1 MPNET
6 NTVTHG
12 TASLLFLLTLLH
24 ANSAQAKVVLTSTAL
39 PSPTIPA
46 RLAAVRNQLEAG
58 KQFAPTSVGR
68 FGENLHLAAWEDSWV
83 NFNDGAYWE
92 DIWSDFSN

>member
-1 MPNET
+1 M
-6 NTVTHG
+6 THG
-12 TASLLFLLTLLH
+12 TASLLFLLTLLN
-24 ANSAQAKVVLTSTAL
+24 ANSANATVNQAETLV

-46 RLAAVRNQLEAG
+46 RLAAVRQQLETA
-58 KQFAPTSVGR
+58 KQLAPTSSGV
-68 FGENLHLAAWEDSWV
+68 FQENLHLAAWEDSWV